1 VYCLRV
7 LGSLVTLFLLSFA
20 LVSLS
25 GASLAS
31 HTPIHISGNADFTAS
46 NGVTG
51 GSGTANDPYVIEGW
65 DITEVNVPL
74 DYGIW
79 LENTDAYVVIRN
91 CLISQYT
98 GIRLEHVANVIIE
111 NVTVMGGENSIY
123 VYDSKNLVVSNCD
136 LGHCHGD
143 VVQLTSSTSI
153 RLTGCKIGDGRYHSV
168 YTLHVNDSTVEN
180 CDIYDSVYGIYAES
194 SERLSISYCNIHD
207 NSDGIYLYVT
217 INMTI
222 SNCQILSNQHGVYL
236 DSSDHVRMEYCDL
249 KNNSL
254 GIWLNPAFNCEI
266 HYNNFNNTYGNAQ
279 DDGQQNNWDRNYW
292 SDYKGVDANNDGYGD
307 TPYNIIG
314 SANAKDNT
322 PLMQVIPEFPN
333 LLILLLTTT
342 LLGITVSALKK
353 RLSIK
358 QQTTKTKMILSI
370 TTSIN
375 QY

>member
-1 VYCLRV
+1 VHCLRV
-7 LGSLVTLFLLSFA
+7 LGSLVVLAFLGFS

-31 HTPIHISGNADFTAS
+31 HSPIHISGNADFIAS

-51 GSGTANDPYVIEGW
+51 GSGTADNPYVIEGW

-91 CLISQYT
+91 CLISQYV
-98 GIRLEHVANVIIE
+98 GIRLEHVANVMIE

-123 VYDSKNLVVSNCD
+123 VYDSKNFVLSNCD

-143 VVQLTSSTSI
+143 AVQLTSSTNI

-180 CDIYDSVYGIYAES
+180 CDIYYSVYGLYAES
-194 SERLSISYCNIHD
+194 SERVSISSCTIHD
-207 NSDGIYLYVT
+207 NSDGVYLYVT
-217 INMTI
+217 TNMTI
-222 SNCQILSNQHGVYL
+222 SNCQILSNHHGVYL

-254 GIWLNPAFNCEI
+254 GIWLNPAFNCEV

-322 PLMQVIPEFPN
+322 PLIQAIPELPN
-333 LLILLLTTT
+333 PLIILLTTT
-342 LLGITVSALKK
+342 LLGITITTLKK
-353 RLSIK
+353 HLNTK
-358 QQTTKTKMILSI
+358 QQTTKPK
-370 TTSIN
+370 
-375 QY
+375 